1 MNPYTPSSSQLFYG
15 REKIFRTLLKNEEA
29 GQSVVLIGG
38 RRCGKTR
45 LIERIQKYLQAKINK
60 DSHSSGTWEVF
71 VPDAMEPEP
80 ERCLPL
86 HWPVLIDFQGM
97 VFESFNQVLFYIG
110 EAIAAG
116 KPPVKELPPVPVAD
130 NITTSALE
138 KWLKELDQSLQEA
151 NLGGPALL
159 LDEIEELFDKQWHH
173 DFMAF
178 LRRLDDFSLKS
189 RIWIVVV
196 GSDGLDNY
204 RHAKDGSPPLNTTR
218 RMFLADLDYPAR
230 RRMSIEPFTKAN
242 RLPTPDDVLKE
253 IDRIAAGNVWL
264 LTLILEYLYQSDKI
278 TLTALEEA
286 ATLLL
291 EQQDDIFHRWAKPLG
306 EDGWQMYGQVASRG
320 FVGAKHFKGSRGR
333 SLRALLEYQALVHRR
348 QMGDS
353 EMGPELFRDWA
364 LEEGKIKE
372 PFAPRPAPEPEM
384 GILPPGHFQ
393 YDVAISY
400 ASPQRNSAKELADE
414 MRKLGKQVFYDRDLG
429 HELWG
434 VDLAHFLPETYDR
447 LARFAVLLISEDYV
461 KRHWTMVEKAAALK
475 KAIREG
481 WDAVLLVY
489 MDDTRLPDVPG
500 SIVYMDLSKGDK
512 TIAHVALALAARLN
526 KQVEKDG

>member
-1 MNPYTPSSSQLFYG
+1 MNPYTPKSSQLFYG
-15 REKIFRTLLKNEEA
+15 REKILRTLLKNEEA
-29 GQSVVLIGG
+29 GQSVVLIAG

-45 LIERIQKYLQAKINK
+45 LIERIQKYLQLEINN
-60 DSHSSGTWEVF
+60 DSLSPGTWETI
-71 VPDAMEPEP
+71 VPDAMEPGP
-80 ERCLPL
+80 GRCLPL

-97 VFESFNQVLFYIG
+97 VFVSFNQVLVHIG
-110 EAIAAG
+110 EAIAAS
-116 KPPVKELPPVPVAD
+116 KPPIKDLPPVPMIESMTA
-130 NITTSALE
+130 SALE
-138 KWLKELDQSLQEA
+138 KWLKQLDQSLQEA
-151 NLGGPALL
+151 NLGGLALL
-159 LDEIEELFDKQWHH
+159 LDEIEELFDKHWHH

-218 RMFLADLDYPAR
+218 RMFLDDFDYPAR
-230 RRMSIEPFTKAN
+230 RRMAVEPFTRAN
-242 RLPTPDDVLKE
+242 RLPPPDDVLKE
-253 IDRIAAGNVWL
+253 IDRLAAGNVWL
-264 LTLILEYLYQSDKI
+264 STLILEYLFHSEKM
-278 TLTALEEA
+278 TLTTVEKAVE
-286 ATLLL
+286 LLL
-291 EQQDDIFHRWAKPLG
+291 EQQDDIFQRWAKPLG
-306 EDGWQMYGQVASRG
+306 QDGWEMYGQVASRG
-320 FVGAKHFKGSRGR
+320 FLAAKHFKGSRGR

-348 QMGDS
+348 QTGDT

-364 LEEGKIKE
+364 LEEEKIKE
-372 PFAPRPAPEPEM
+372 PFASRPAPEPEM

-400 ASPQRNSAKELADE
+400 ASPQRNSAEELADE
-414 MRKLGKQVFYDRDLG
+414 LRKLGKQVFYDQDLG

-447 LARFAVLLISEDYV
+447 QARFAVLLISEDYV

-475 KAIREG
+475 KAMREG

-500 SIVYMDLSKGDK
+500 SMVYMDLSKGDK
-512 TIAHVALALAARLN
+512 TIVHVALALAARLKRTGN
-526 KQVEKDG
+526 SNE